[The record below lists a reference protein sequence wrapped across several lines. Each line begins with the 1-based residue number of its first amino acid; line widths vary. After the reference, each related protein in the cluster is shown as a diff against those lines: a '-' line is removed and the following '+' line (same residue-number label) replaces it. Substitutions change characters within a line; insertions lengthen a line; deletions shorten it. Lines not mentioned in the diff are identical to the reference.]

1 MAALLQ
7 ERQKQLESLGISL
20 QSSGIKVGDNKC
32 FLVNLNADPAL
43 NELLVYY
50 LKVKIYINI
59 YRYKFFNRSGLLVLL
74 GCLENVIKLHIS
86 DTHGLIRINMST
98 TFLFQIQF
106 FVAEECLGFYIF
118 IVFFEKKGMLSF
130 INCLL
135 GFFLWSFSHCFTQ
148 KSIFSG
154 HISKNAYQRVCW

>member
-50 LKVKIYINI
+50 LKVKIYFCIFF
-59 YRYKFFNRSGLLVLL
+59 FFNVRSGPLIQLAEIVLAEFYKTVYL
-74 GCLENVIKLHIS
+74 K
-86 DTHGLIRINMST
+86 TLI
-98 TFLFQIQF
+98 FL
-106 FVAEECLGFYIF
+106 
-118 IVFFEKKGMLSF
+118 
-130 INCLL
+130 
-135 GFFLWSFSHCFTQ
+135 
-148 KSIFSG
+148 
-154 HISKNAYQRVCW
+154 

>member
-50 LKVKIYINI
+50 LKVKMYLYIYN
-59 YRYKFFNRSGLLVLL
+59 FFNVQSGPLIQLAEVY
-74 GCLENVIKLHIS
+74 LEGFIKLCI
-86 DTHGLIRINMST
+86 
-98 TFLFQIQF
+98 
-106 FVAEECLGFYIF
+106 
-118 IVFFEKKGMLSF
+118 
-130 INCLL
+130 
-135 GFFLWSFSHCFTQ
+135 
-148 KSIFSG
+148 
-154 HISKNAYQRVCW
+154 